1 VAPRKKG
8 EKRWDFWSD
17 FRGDG
22 PGDTAWP
29 AFTQLV
35 ACAPA
40 RELCR
45 AISALAAEL
54 EVECSDVSDQPEYWH
69 DALLLNEQIL
79 GSGEP
84 LTLLSEPGTDFDAR
98 LLEPNAAE
106 SIFEKLGTD
115 GAFFGHEPEAG
126 TLMLSVYRQGHLE
139 FSWSDSILP
148 GPSHALTF
156 YPDGRATAEDPRPF
170 ALQRLGQAPSSPF
183 LDRYAFVA
191 HELAKLGLDEISPL
205 LTNRTISAALR
216 LDLENIRHLG

>member
-1 VAPRKKG
+1 MTRCWYIIDAAGWRRIDVAPRKKG

-40 RELCR
+40 KELCR

-69 DALLLNEQIL
+69 DALLLNKQIL

-106 SIFEKLGTD
+106 SIFEKLGTRSEE
-115 GAFFGHEPEAG
+115 HTSELQSRP
-126 TLMLSVYRQGHLE
+126 HLVC
-139 FSWSDSILP
+139 
-148 GPSHALTF
+148 
-156 YPDGRATAEDPRPF
+156 
-170 ALQRLGQAPSSPF
+170 RL
-183 LDRYAFVA
+183 
-191 HELAKLGLDEISPL
+191 L
-205 LTNRTISAALR
+205 L
-216 LDLENIRHLG
+216 EK